1 MLKPLKERRKRRRM
15 QSRRRRRKL
24 KNANAFD
31 NNKIAILNY

>member
-24 KNANAFD
+24 KNVNAFD
-31 NNKIAILNY
+31 NNKIAMLN